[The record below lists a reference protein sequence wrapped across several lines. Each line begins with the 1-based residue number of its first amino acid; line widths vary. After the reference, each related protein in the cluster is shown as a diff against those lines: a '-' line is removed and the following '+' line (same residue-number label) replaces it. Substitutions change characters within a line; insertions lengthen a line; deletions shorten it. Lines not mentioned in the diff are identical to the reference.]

1 MSLFKPATQSLNN
14 FCEVKIL
21 NKRNWK
27 YSFINNLPYF
37 MIFAFYAILL
47 PFTNRRNSGSLL
59 GPILIFI
66 IIWLGYYLLFQKKYW
81 QKHPEANIL
90 NRKPTLMSW
99 LISIVGAVGLP
110 LYVLIAQSHT
120 NFFIFMGYLLILL
133 FIRDSFSKPKDNIY
147 QR

>member
-21 NKRNWK
+21 SKLNWK

-37 MIFAFYAILL
+37 VILAIYTISF
-47 PFTNRRNSGSLL
+47 PFTKHRNSGSLL

-90 NRKPTLMSW
+90 NRKLTLMSW

-110 LYVLIAQSHT
+110 VYVLVTQSHT
-120 NFFIFMGYLLILL
+120 NFFLFMSYLLILL
-133 FIRDSFSKPKDNIY
+133 LIRDSFSEPKDNIC
-147 QR
+147 